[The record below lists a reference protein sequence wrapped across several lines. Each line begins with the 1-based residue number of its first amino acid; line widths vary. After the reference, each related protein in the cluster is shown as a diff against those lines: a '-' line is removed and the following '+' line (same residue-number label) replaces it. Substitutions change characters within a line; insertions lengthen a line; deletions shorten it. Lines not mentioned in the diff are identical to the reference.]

1 MAEAAITPEPPF
13 VKDTWMTDE
22 NLFTA
27 VYSLANGQLFA
38 SIGFE
43 TMQEM
48 AGALSDMS
56 FLLQTLME
64 LVSVSQLTACVHEFF
79 AIFGLHEA
87 TMEQHI

>member
-1 MAEAAITPEPPF
+1 MAAAAITPEPPF

-48 AGALSDMS
+48 AGALSDD
-56 FLLQTLME
+56 E
-64 LVSVSQLTACVHEFF
+64 LPPADPNGIGLSVPTDCLRA
-79 AIFGLHEA
+79 
-87 TMEQHI
+87 